1 MGKKLE
7 ISIML
12 FLPPATKIIKLSGF
26 QVLVLLNLVGDLSG
40 LLNALGLRGMK
51 QFGQVLSG
59 TRVVFPKPPI
69 LNPKCRV
76 ETLKLVAG
84 PVSFKRCNP
93 LPIRNI
99 QIPRPPEIEY
109 SHCGISQ

>member
-40 LLNALGLRGMK
+40 LLEGNSSCINDYGLRIVKSHRNVGSRHAPQSLRSK
-51 QFGQVLSG
+51 AYAFKAK
-59 TRVVFPKPPI
+59 TA
-69 LNPKCRV
+69 NPD
-76 ETLKLVAG
+76 
-84 PVSFKRCNP
+84 PS
-93 LPIRNI
+93 
-99 QIPRPPEIEY
+99 
-109 SHCGISQ
+109 